1 MHGDTGD
8 DVQSAKHTWEGAQ
21 HGWSLGKC
29 MWKPPLMAA
38 PSIRMAGVDDDGTS
52 RHWWECLKT
61 RSLDS
66 HSGWSLGQP
75 LRNVTYD
82 SHSVGFRIAFK
93 TAPPPFDPP
102 IILQNIHHRWMEMCV
117 DWHTKHLPQLFI
129 VVCCYYYSEW
139 FLQCGIKTQ
148 IALIYSNIVNG

>member
-8 DVQSAKHTWEGAQ
+8 DVQSAKCTWEGAQ

-61 RSLDS
+61 GCLR
-66 HSGWSLGQP
+66 QP
-75 LRNVTYD
+75 LRMVPQTATQDGPLD

-93 TAPPPFDPP
+93 TAPPAFDPP

-129 VVCCYYYSEW
+129 VVCYYYSER